1 MQYLLEFLNENTKD
15 SKVALSLNCSDAQ
28 LEILKHLSMS
38 YTTGVSSMSVYD
50 ALSAIFGNENLSHI
64 EHLKDV
70 KKLLDAGW
78 ITLVFGVFKQERS
91 NNSLLSML
99 YADISLSQNFLKLLE
114 EGGIEISLP
123 TPSAYKE
130 HFEYLKDQFA
140 RIELYERK
148 ALLNSNSEAKKHI
161 DNQIKIYEKFIKE
174 RLGLSKISLKI
185 EQIFK
190 ENSLNDKEQILFL
203 ALLKQEYTNS
213 DTNMRELENLASLV
227 GDDEIERVNA
237 RAFLSD
243 GAKLLENSLIEYDE
257 VLNGFD
263 NITQSFFIVEEILQ
277 EIMHSQSTKSDS
289 RLKLESIVKE
299 QEIFEL
305 IEPKTNIN
313 DVVLNENT
321 KELLS
326 QILKQVDKKVLSRLN
341 SWGIKSR
348 KGIDAKIIFYGE
360 PGTGKTMSALSLAK
374 SLKKQVLSFDCSKI
388 LSKYVGESE
397 QNVRKIF
404 DSYKEICKKSKTE
417 PVLLLNE
424 ADQFLS
430 TRIEGGSGAEKMHNQ
445 MQNIFLEQIERFEG
459 VLIATT
465 NFLQSLDSA
474 FSRRFDY
481 KIEFKKPDFKARLAI
496 WRNVLPQSASFED
509 GFDLEKLAQYNLS
522 GAQIVLVLKNTALR
536 VATKDD
542 GIFTL
547 ADFKAS
553 IERELSSAF
562 GDEKKV
568 GLL

>member
-28 LEILKHLSMS
+28 LEILKHLSVS

-64 EHLKDV
+64 EHLKDI
-70 KKLLDAGW
+70 KNLLDAGW

-213 DTNMRELENLASLV
+213 DTSMRELENLASLV